1 MNRINQ
7 LFNSNKKDIL
17 SIYFCAGDPALDGTV
32 NVIRTL
38 EKHGV
43 SMIEIGIPFSDPMAD
58 GIVINKA
65 DGDNLE
71 RAKLAATQ
79 FRNALHL
86 FPAPESGWIP
96 KVLTYSGFY
105 NIGVKEI
112 WDMVYEY
119 IDFVKKNGYFDY
131 RRNEQSK
138 YWMYETINEQLRD
151 SFYHNPRIEAMLQ
164 EKEQQVLQGNLT
176 SFIAAKSLLDTYFDE
191 LKR

>member
-1 MNRINQ
+1 M
-7 LFNSNKKDIL
+7 
-17 SIYFCAGDPALDGTV
+17 
-32 NVIRTL
+32 
-38 EKHGV
+38 
-43 SMIEIGIPFSDPMAD
+43 
-58 GIVINKA
+58 
-65 DGDNLE
+65 
-71 RAKLAATQ
+71 
-79 FRNALHL
+79 
-86 FPAPESGWIP
+86 
-96 KVLTYSGFY
+96 
-105 NIGVKEI
+105 KEI